1 MEDELQVIAGHY
13 VVQIPPPQVHKDIE
27 IITSLLSNESAA
39 PSKWIDIALS
49 YLQNGDTESCDRI
62 LLCAYSPVYGVDIT
76 LYRSVRNAAY
86 CLQLTLKDHVMQE
99 ADSTRGAKE
108 CARA

>member
-27 IITSLLSNESAA
+27 TITSLLINESAA

-62 LLCAYSPVYGVDIT
+62 LLCASHVCSVYCVDTACTPVPICTD
-76 LYRSVRNAAY
+76 
-86 CLQLTLKDHVMQE
+86 
-99 ADSTRGAKE
+99 
-108 CARA
+108 